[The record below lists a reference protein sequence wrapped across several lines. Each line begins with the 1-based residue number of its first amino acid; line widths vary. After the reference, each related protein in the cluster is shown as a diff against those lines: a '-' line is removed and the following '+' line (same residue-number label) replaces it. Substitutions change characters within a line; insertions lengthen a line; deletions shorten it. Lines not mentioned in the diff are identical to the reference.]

1 MKTIIKF
8 RPDEVSPARYTAF
21 MGLLFAVSAALNWLE
36 SLFSAF
42 LPAGMRIGLSN
53 IALML
58 AILCVNVPSAFL
70 LTVLK
75 AGFVLLTRGVTAGV
89 MSLCGS
95 FAAFLVTALLFRR
108 TAASYV
114 LTSVLAAL
122 AHSLGQLCAAWLLL
136 GTASVFAYSPVL
148 AASSSAAGILTG
160 IALKVIF
167 PETVKAVG
175 GSGKT

>member
-1 MKTIIKF
+1 MIKF
-8 RPDEVSPARYTAF
+8 RPDGISVPRYTAF

-36 SLFSAF
+36 SIFSAA

-53 IALML
+53 IVVML
-58 AILCVNVPSAFL
+58 AILCVNIPSALL

-75 AGFVLLTRGVTAGV
+75 CGFVLLTRGVTAGI
-89 MSLCGS
+89 MSLGGS
-95 FAAFLVTALLFRR
+95 LAAFCVTALLFRR
-108 TAASYV
+108 TKASYI

-122 AHSLGQLCAAWLLL
+122 AHSLGQLCAAWVML
-136 GTASVFAYSPVL
+136 GTASVFAYAPIL

-167 PETVKAVG
+167 PEMAKAFG
-175 GSGKT
+175 GSTH